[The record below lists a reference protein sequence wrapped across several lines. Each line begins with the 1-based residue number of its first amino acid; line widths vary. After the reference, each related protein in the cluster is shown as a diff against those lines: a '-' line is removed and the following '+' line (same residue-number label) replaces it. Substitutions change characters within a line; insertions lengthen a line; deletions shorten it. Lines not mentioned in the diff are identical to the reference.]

1 MKKEDKNK
9 DNKFDFEEN
18 KIISGKYIIL
28 EKLGSGYEGEV
39 YKVKELTTGIIRT
52 AKFFYHQRNINNKAA
67 IRYAKLLH
75 NLSECQLIIHYHT
88 HETIMHNKKSV
99 TYLISEYVEGEILS
113 DYIDRQPNKRIGR
126 TLALQLIHTI
136 LIGLEFMHSKKILH
150 GDLHSDNI
158 IVTRYGLGFKIK
170 ILDMHWW
177 GSGCRVGIVD
187 DIHEVITVLYE
198 CLGGRKTYAKHPKQI
213 KNICLGLKKTLIAK
227 KFKNAT
233 MLRVYLE
240 NIIWDEA
247 YNE

>member
-1 MKKEDKNK
+1 MVKTTEFN
-9 DNKFDFEEN
+9 FETG
-18 KIISGKYIIL
+18 KVISGKYLIL
-28 EKLGSGYEGEV
+28 DKLGSGYEGEV

-52 AKFFYHQRNINNKAA
+52 AKFFYYHRNLNNKVA

-75 NLSECQLIIHYHT
+75 DLSECPLIIHYHT
-88 HETIMHNKKSV
+88 NETIMHQRKSV
-99 TYLISEYVEGEILS
+99 SCLISEYVEGEILS
-113 DYIDRQPNKRIGR
+113 DYIERQPNKRLSR

-158 IVTRYGLGFKIK
+158 IVNRYGLGFKIK

-177 GSGCRVGIVD
+177 GSGCKVGIVD
-187 DIHEVITVLYE
+187 DIHEVITILYE
-198 CLGGRKTYAKHPKQI
+198 CLGGRKTYHKHPDQI
-213 KNICLGLKKTLIAK
+213 KKICLGLKKTLISK

-233 MLRVYLE
+233 MLRVHLE